1 MARRQKKKK
10 KKQGER
16 MIKTQNKNVKIS
28 PNISL
33 CGVHVQIKLSVKHQR
48 TSYWNLFLI
57 QLLLLKTDTP
67 KAKHPKNSK

>member
-1 MARRQKKKK
+1 
-10 KKQGER
+10 

-33 CGVHVQIKLSVKHQR
+33 RGVHVQIKLSIKHQR

-57 QLLLLKTDTP
+57 HLLLLKTDTP